1 MIERTP
7 CVYILASGHNGTL
20 YVGVTSNLIGRVMQ
34 HRAGT
39 YGGFTRKYGV
49 HRLVYFEVAE
59 TMEAA
64 IAREKQL
71 KRYRREWKR
80 NLIERQNPEWNDL
93 AVGLGLEPLAD
104 SGGGQ
109 RTGTRWVD
117 GVVSSANPRIVSPQL
132 QRPILSAL

>member
-7 CVYILASGHNGTL
+7 CVYILANRYNGTI
-20 YVGVTSNLIGRVMQ
+20 YVGVTSNLLGRIMQ

-39 YGGFTRKYGV
+39 FAGHTKKYAI

-59 TMEAA
+59 TMDAA

-93 AVGLGLEPLAD
+93 AVGFGLEPLAA
-104 SGGGQ
+104 SPGGAVDP
-109 RTGTRWVD
+109 GTRP
-117 GVVSSANPRIVSPQL
+117 G
-132 QRPILSAL
+132 